1 MRKSDIRNLIDCWV
15 DDRENTIKTIK
26 SLQRIAVLNLIK
38 KFIPRERIQKK
49 AFHTQDVDYLRN
61 VLITWLQSSGY

>member
-15 DDRENTIKTIK
+15 DDKENTINTIK
-26 SLQRIAVLNLIK
+26 SLQRTAVLNLIK
-38 KFIPRERIQKK
+38 KFVPRERIQKK

-61 VLITWLQSSGY
+61 ILLNWLQSSGY

>member
-49 AFHTQDVDYLRN
+49 VFHTQDVDYLRN
-61 VLITWLQSSGY
+61 VLLTWLQSSGY

>member
-15 DDRENTIKTIK
+15 EDKEKTIQTIRV
-26 SLQRIAVLNLIK
+26 LQRIAVLNLIK

-49 AFHTQDVDYLRN
+49 AFHTQDVNYLRE
-61 VLITWLQSSGY
+61 VLITWLESSGY